1 MKKTIF
7 ILSLIITHLGFS
19 QVTDTG
25 GNVGIGTTTP
35 SDKLEVVG
43 DITIQGSNASD
54 DGPLRALKFFNSYV
68 SSNSVLA
75 QIQARRGRSSH
86 QKGDLAFYVKNGTSL
101 VEALRIASDG
111 NLGIGTSTP
120 AQKLSIQG
128 DNTSVSVS
136 LSSYNYASSIPIGA
150 QFGAWD
156 SSFTNAAGTKFHR
169 YRGGANSFAN
179 GYIGQAYA
187 GGEWG
192 LDFRIENQTSASNPT
207 ESRLFIKPNG
217 NIGIGTTIPS
227 SKLEIK
233 DATNSQLSLVNST
246 GNLWQFRAGTTGSLI
261 FKDDNVERIRIDALG
276 NLGIGTSDTKGFKL
290 GVQGKIAA
298 EEVKVAVYANWAD
311 FVFNKDY
318 NLPTLKDVEQHIKD
332 KGHLKDIPSA
342 EAVKKNGIFLGEMD
356 AKLLMKIEELMLYTI
371 QQQKEIE
378 AQNNKIERLES
389 ENAKLQSL
397 SKRLTAIEKALNH

>member
-25 GNVGIGTTTP
+25 DKVGIGTTNPTQKLDVNGSMNSLDYRSNNTVYIT
-35 SDKLEVVG
+35 SDG
-43 DITIQGSNASD
+43 DNSGSNPIIFRHFT
-54 DGPLRALKFFNSYV
+54 GERMRVNS
-68 SSNSVLA
+68 
-75 QIQARRGRSSH
+75 
-86 QKGDLAFYVKNGTSL
+86 NGN
-101 VEALRIASDG
+101 V
-111 NLGIGTSTP
+111 GIGTSTP

-276 NLGIGTSDTKGFKL
+276 NLGIGTTDTKGFKL

-356 AKLLMKIEELMLYTI
+356 AKLLQKIEELTLYTI
-371 QQQKEIE
+371 DQEKRIK
-378 AQNNKIERLES
+378 NLES
-389 ENAKLQSL
+389 KNEKLIAL
-397 SKRLTAIEKALNH
+397 VEKLVTMANEK